1 MISSLMLETR
11 WEVKHGGEIY
21 SRDVNWRLL
30 LRIKTEPASSHILY
44 GSAVNTSYLHI
55 LTCCR
60 SQRHHSVF
68 NINLQRL
75 SGCLI
80 IVLALRAAC
89 LRLLGHVN
97 AWLSRISQ
105 IISSQLAASSACFYS
120 HRRTES
126 VTAQNKLLMM
136 SHTITAPHPA
146 VTRCDL

>member
-1 MISSLMLETR
+1 MLQTW
-11 WEVKHGGEIY
+11 WEFKRLGQIY
-21 SRDVNWRLL
+21 SRDVNWKLL
-30 LRIKTEPASSHILY
+30 LRIKTEPASLHILY

-60 SQRHHSVF
+60 SQRHHTVF
-68 NINLQRL
+68 MINLQRL

-80 IVLALRAAC
+80 IVLTAWAAC

-97 AWLSRISQ
+97 VWFSRISQ

-126 VTAQNKLLMM
+126 VTTQNKLLMM

-146 VTRCDL
+146 LARCDL